1 MYGIVNLNISRVKIM
16 HRYIYKLNF
25 VVSQTTVLYGIK
37 SIIVSIENYHQGKL
51 SLYHH
56 KLLDHFVEDHSFSPN
71 SRYYT
76 FYDVSAFL
84 LFLLMMLSSYLMR
97 MSVKVVNKIG
107 RELPNHS
114 LRSLMICLY

>member
-1 MYGIVNLNISRVKIM
+1 M
-16 HRYIYKLNF
+16 HRYIHKLNF
-25 VVSQTTVLYGIK
+25 VVSQTTVLYGTK
-37 SIIVSIENYHQGKL
+37 SVIASIENYHQGKL

-71 SRYYT
+71 SRYNT

-97 MSVKVVNKIG
+97 MSVKVVNKIA

-114 LRSLMICLY
+114 LRSLMICLH